1 MPLRARTSDW
11 TVAANRACVLTGPT
25 QLRAEAATRRGDG
38 MSETTIGRT
47 DSSEPTLSVTAVLA
61 AISVR
66 LPEAAALAKAALVY
80 RAGSECKAMRI
91 LSDLDVP
98 LSEAQTLHGAI
109 CLIGRINRTAAWP
122 TVPAD

>member
-1 MPLRARTSDW
+1 
-11 TVAANRACVLTGPT
+11 
-25 QLRAEAATRRGDG
+25 

-91 LSDLDVP
+91 LIDLDAP

-109 CLIGRINRTAAWP
+109 CLIGRINRTAAWT